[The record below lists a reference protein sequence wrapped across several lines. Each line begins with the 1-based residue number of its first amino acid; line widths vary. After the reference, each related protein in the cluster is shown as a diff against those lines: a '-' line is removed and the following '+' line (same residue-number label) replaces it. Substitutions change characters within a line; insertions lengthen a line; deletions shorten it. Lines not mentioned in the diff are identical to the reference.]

1 MNGILVRT
9 MRGTLLVLAAIAAA
23 FTTGAACAQAWPTKQ
38 IRMVIPFPPGG
49 FSDVFGRIL
58 AEKFG
63 TAFGQSVI
71 VENRPG
77 AGGNIGADVV
87 AKSPGDGHTLV
98 MGTVGTHAINAT
110 LFSKLP
116 YDPVKDFA
124 AVAFVVEAEGLLVAH
139 PSVPAKDVKELIALA
154 KSSGKLTYGS
164 AGAGTTG
171 HLAGELFKSM
181 AKVDI
186 THVPYKGNVPAITD
200 LLAGQTS
207 LVFATLPTVL
217 PHVKADKLRAI
228 AVLGAARSTALPA
241 VPTVAESGLAGFDV
255 NNWTGLFAA
264 AGTPAPVVARM
275 NAEVQRTMRLP
286 EIQSRLA
293 GEGLRFMPTT
303 PGEFATFVK
312 DEVARW
318 APVVKASGAKAD

>member
-1 MNGILVRT
+1 
-9 MRGTLLVLAAIAAA
+9 MRQVLAFVAALVFA
-23 FTTGAACAQAWPTKQ
+23 TAACAQNWPTKQ
-38 IRMVIPFPPGG
+38 IRMVVPFPPGG

-58 AEKFG
+58 AEKFS
-63 TAFGQSVI
+63 TAFGQPVV
-71 VENRPG
+71 VENRTG

-87 AKSPGDGHTLV
+87 AKSPGDGYTLV

-116 YDPVKDFA
+116 YDPVKDFTP
-124 AVAFVVEAEGLLVAH
+124 VAFVVEAEGLLVAH
-139 PSVPAKDVKELIALA
+139 PSVPVKNVPELIALA
-154 KSSGKLTYGS
+154 KTNANLTYGS

-171 HLAGELFKSM
+171 HLAGELFKAM
-181 AKVDI
+181 AKVNI

-207 LVFATLPTVL
+207 MVFATLPTVL
-217 PHVKADKLRAI
+217 PHVKADKLKAI
-228 AVLGAARSTALPA
+228 AVLGASRSTALPD
-241 VPTVAESGLAGFDV
+241 VPTVAQSGLAGFDV

-264 AGTPAPVVARM
+264 AGTPAPIVARM

-286 EIQSRLA
+286 EIQSRLS
-293 GEGLRFMPTT
+293 GEGLRFMPST
-303 PGEFATFVK
+303 PEQFSQFVK

-318 APVVKASGAKAD
+318 APVVRASGAKAD